1 MELKVLDSEKRIT
14 IKDLENVES
23 LLNLTLPEVLRE
35 FYLHHNGGTIDKK
48 ITMLNEEN
56 IEIESIFPIKYVK
69 DFNDDPDFT
78 AEGETIK
85 MHKAFAI
92 PPNMFIFGMES
103 EDEGRIAVDL
113 KDNDNKVYLY
123 PITGMA
129 GDIFVFGKP
138 TLIST
143 SINVFFAKLESGIN
157 KQSKEIE
164 APLIY
169 KKDDNSKQ
177 IVSDNWPSITKR
189 DIEDLELKLKI
200 EIPQSM
206 KLFYLKNNGGIPSNN
221 LFIPQNKKLDVV
233 EINLFLPIKYD
244 DCNTKSISTN
254 TIDCWE
260 HKTLPL
266 GFVPFAIDSGGN
278 FYSINVSNKKI
289 YYCLMDQW
297 DNKKTNEMNYKHNI
311 VQVAQSFKYFV
322 DNLFSEL

>member
-1 MELKVLDSEKRIT
+1 MKLKVLDSEKRIT

-23 LLNLTLPEVLRE
+23 LLNLTLPEVLKE
-35 FYLHHNGGTIDKK
+35 FYLHYNGGTIDEK
-48 ITMLNEEN
+48 ITMSNEET

-69 DFNDDPDFT
+69 DFHDDPDFT

-85 MHKAFAI
+85 MHEAFAI

-103 EDEGRIAVDL
+103 KDEGRIVVDL
-113 KDNDNKVYLY
+113 KGNDNKVYLY
-123 PITGMA
+123 PITGMD

-143 SINVFFAKLESGIN
+143 SINVFFAKLESGVN
-157 KQSKEIE
+157 NQSKEIE
-164 APLIY
+164 ASLIY

-189 DIEDLELKLKI
+189 DIEELELKLKI

-244 DCNTKSISTN
+244 DCNIKSISTN
-254 TIDCWE
+254 TMDCWE
-260 HKTLPL
+260 QKTLPSGL
-266 GFVPFAIDSGGN
+266 VPFAIDSGGN

-297 DNKKTNEMNYKHNI
+297 DNKKTNEMNYKQNI
-311 VQVAQSFKYFV
+311 VQIAQSFKYFV